1 MKYLLTG
8 LIISSICLLV
18 AYVGNIEPPAVGSV
32 RVIDGTEHIYKCF
45 QGTYRNGYQFDIK
58 YKIVLYGEQPLIV
71 GAEYDADAW
80 PANPNLDP
88 VLYDMDTFNITVL
101 SVKETEGSFK
111 ITFEAGGMHTA
122 YMEKSSHKTEKN
134 CTFVPNNS

>member
-1 MKYLLTG
+1 LKYLLTG
-8 LIISSICLLV
+8 LIILLV

-32 RVIDGTEHIYKCF
+32 KVIDGTEHIYKCF
-45 QGTYRNGYQFDIK
+45 QRTYRNGYEFDNE

-88 VLYDMDTFNITVL
+88 VLYDMGTFNITVL
-101 SVKETEGSFK
+101 SVMETEGSLK

-122 YMEKSSHKTEKN
+122 YMEKSSHKTKKN